1 MRSHGI
7 SNFPDSF
14 GSSAAIKAAKGE
26 IAHITDS
33 EASSQ
38 TFQTAQ
44 RACVKYYAPTT
55 PSTQVSSAKMQKLL
69 AVSRC
74 MRSHG
79 VPSFP
84 DPNPTT
90 GELSTPTGLNT
101 HSPEVVAALE
111 ACQSL
116 GRAAGLGTP
125 HT

>member
-14 GSSAAIKAAKGE
+14 GTSAAIKAAKGE

-33 EASSQ
+33 EASSP

-44 RACVKYYAPTT
+44 RACVKYYTPVT

-90 GELSTPTGLNT
+90 GELSTPTGLDT
-101 HSPEVVAALE
+101 HSPVVVAALE